1 MKTNISSNE
10 RIVSLASGAVLLGYG
25 LYRRDTLGVASILL
39 SAALWDRGITGHCAV
54 YAMMGRNS
62 AEHLGEPQQ
71 QVHAKYALTI
81 DRSHEDI
88 YERFSAPE
96 SLSNIIN
103 GGETPEIPG
112 ESTSTTD
119 GISRIAAAHEFSGIR
134 DGSALLEITS
144 RGENRL
150 EWRQPML
157 LGRVELRKA
166 PGNKG
171 TEVEVTLRPDEM
183 VEWIQ
188 PFVAFLARRKLR
200 RGLRQLKQELESG
213 DVPTIVGQSSGRS
226 GGRDLRGGITFAEL
240 TSLI

>member
-1 MKTNISSNE
+1 
-10 RIVSLASGAVLLGYG
+10 
-25 LYRRDTLGVASILL
+25 
-39 SAALWDRGITGHCAV
+39 
-54 YAMMGRNS
+54 
-62 AEHLGEPQQ
+62 
-71 QVHAKYALTI
+71 
-81 DRSHEDI
+81 
-88 YERFSAPE
+88 
-96 SLSNIIN
+96 
-103 GGETPEIPG
+103 
-112 ESTSTTD
+112 
-119 GISRIAAAHEFSGIR
+119 
-134 DGSALLEITS
+134 
-144 RGENRL
+144 
-150 EWRQPML
+150 ML

-226 GGRDLRGGITFAEL
+226 GRRDLRGGITFAEL